1 MSEGKDLRGSLFEED
16 EPIGETPYVEIDED
30 GMTAYIIVPMK
41 PLPTD
46 LKELL
51 AERSISFGIDAE
63 LLSDLQKQLYDKLK
77 LEPKYRIAKGRHAVH
92 GQPGELILRTKEP
105 EDIIV
110 SSEDLTQVDYKT
122 YKRKM
127 LAMGE
132 KDKPVAMIIQ
142 PTKGNDGMDVYG
154 NPIPGYD
161 GEGVDLRLGENV
173 FIEGRKIISRIDGL
187 IEYKKNSDGTVN
199 FDVSEVYFVNGDVD
213 YTTGNIDFPGSV
225 IVRGVIK
232 AGFEVHALKDVVA
245 DTIRGNVTTKGDVVA
260 KQGIIGGTQK
270 SIINS
275 GGGVYC
281 KFMQYAKVICKESLT
296 VKKSIVSSEIYS
308 EGSIIVEGSPGAIV
322 GGSLFAVESIE
333 AKIFGSE
340 SYVKT
345 EVALY
350 KSARDVLLLR
360 EVVARRFQISK
371 DLTRIDDY
379 LGANKKS
386 VFTGFGSEKHDQI
399 AKLIKKREQLRKELL
414 EKNAELKSIQKMLTS
429 PLEGTINVGRAI
441 WPEVRVSIAG
451 KFILLKNERGKGE
464 YYYDKAEE
472 AINFR

>member
-1 MSEGKDLRGSLFEED
+1 
-16 EPIGETPYVEIDED
+16 
-30 GMTAYIIVPMK
+30 
-41 PLPTD
+41 
-46 LKELL
+46 
-51 AERSISFGIDAE
+51 
-63 LLSDLQKQLYDKLK
+63 
-77 LEPKYRIAKGRHAVH
+77 
-92 GQPGELILRTKEP
+92 
-105 EDIIV
+105 
-110 SSEDLTQVDYKT
+110 
-122 YKRKM
+122 
-127 LAMGE
+127 
-132 KDKPVAMIIQ
+132 
-142 PTKGNDGMDVYG
+142 
-154 NPIPGYD
+154 
-161 GEGVDLRLGENV
+161 
-173 FIEGRKIISRIDGL
+173 
-187 IEYKKNSDGTVN
+187 
-199 FDVSEVYFVNGDVD
+199 
-213 YTTGNIDFPGSV
+213 
-225 IVRGVIK
+225 
-232 AGFEVHALKDVVA
+232 
-245 DTIRGNVTTKGDVVA
+245 
-260 KQGIIGGTQK
+260 
-270 SIINS
+270 
-275 GGGVYC
+275 
-281 KFMQYAKVICKESLT
+281 MQYAKVICKESLT